1 MFQAADANPAFPWNW
16 YSVYEMEA
24 TDSSKLFKLYH
35 KTDSSDTSALYSD
48 TVRRR
53 HADPSNFPIKSRA
66 GPSTLK
72 KVSIATG
79 SLMELE
85 FISILDDYE
94 ILESSGV
101 SPFPPPSRGY

>member
-1 MFQAADANPAFPWNW
+1 
-16 YSVYEMEA
+16 ME
-24 TDSSKLFKLYH
+24 TTESSKLSKLYH
-35 KTDSSDTSALYSD
+35 NTDSTDSCALYSD
-48 TVRRR
+48 TVRRS
-53 HADPSNFPIKSRA
+53 HADPSNFPIISQA

-94 ILESSGV
+94 ILESSGCL
-101 SPFPPPSRGY
+101 PSLLLHHWDTDVDGD